1 LKGKKFFLS
10 HQASIFQEHAVQR
23 CQSRKPKGC
32 GVKRSSFDSKRSGVL
47 NQETG
52 WVKIICIS
60 LFQQAVYIFTIPTIS
75 VKLPIKINIPL
86 PSACGFLQIW
96 FNIIYP
102 FS

>member
-60 LFQQAVYIFTIPTIS
+60 LFQQAVYIFYYPNNKRKTSNKNKHSTTIS
-75 VKLPIKINIPL
+75 LRVSTDLV
-86 PSACGFLQIW
+86 
-96 FNIIYP
+96 
-102 FS
+102 